1 LYSREDFVKSVTEI
15 VYSIVEAEEQMTKN
29 SRFSDM
35 TGNDMRVVAA
45 IGIADAKNMSAIA
58 KELSVTVGTLTIS
71 INSLLRKGY
80 VLRERGI
87 IDKRTVY
94 ISLSEK
100 GKKAFLFRQKFFEM
114 ILLKINGEF
123 TVEQQSLLYSVLVKM
138 KKILKDI

>member
-29 SRFSDM
+29 SKFSDM

-94 ISLSEK
+94 ISLSAK
-100 GKKAFLFRQKFFEM
+100 GKKAFLFRQRFFET

-123 TVEQQSLLYSVLVKM
+123 TVEQQSLLYNVLIRM
-138 KKILKDI
+138 NKILKDV